1 MSAPSRKPPSPSAVR
16 RRYEVGYDQTKRL
29 YVVEVVDQTGER
41 RQVEAYADWLTADRM
56 RSACNARLQET
67 GAYLPDRR

>member
-1 MSAPSRKPPSPSAVR
+1 MSASSHKPPRPAAVR
-16 RRYEVGYDQTKRL
+16 RRYEIAYDQAKRL
-29 YVVEVVDQTGER
+29 YIVEVVSQTGER

-67 GAYLPDRR
+67 GAYLPERR